1 MDTTT
6 QPKQNN
12 DMLLVLKAAEFAARK
27 HTGQVRK
34 DVAKTPYFS
43 HVVGVARIASEL
55 GGITD
60 PVILAAC
67 LLHDTIEDTA
77 TTYQEIYNE
86 FGSEVAD
93 VVMEVTDDKSKPK
106 DVRKRAQVTN
116 APNKSYR
123 AKIVKLCDKLYNLR
137 DLLVNT
143 PPSYSLSRIF
153 GYIEFCRRVVAS
165 LRGINNSLEIAL
177 DNEIFNST
185 FWFDGVMYNC
195 VAPNI
200 SDEHVYPTH

>member
-43 HVVGVARIASEL
+43 HVV
-55 GGITD
+55 
-60 PVILAAC
+60 
-67 LLHDTIEDTA
+67 EDTA